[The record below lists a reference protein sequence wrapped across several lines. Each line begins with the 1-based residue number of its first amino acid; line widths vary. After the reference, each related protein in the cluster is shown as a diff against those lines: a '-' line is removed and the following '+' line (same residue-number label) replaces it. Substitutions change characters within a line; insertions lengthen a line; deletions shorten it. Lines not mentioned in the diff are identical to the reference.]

1 MPKRITDGIE
11 LLADPTRRQI
21 VALIASGIR
30 RPAAIADAIG
40 RSRPATSRQLRLLL
54 QAGLLRWTFARSDLR
69 GRLYV
74 IDPAMEGPII
84 VWLAGVDLGRHPR
97 HRQGWWS
104 PRLDLSSDARGRTDS
119 GPHR

>member
-1 MPKRITDGIE
+1 MPKQITGSIE

-21 VALIASGIR
+21 VALIASGVR
-30 RPAAIADAIG
+30 RPAAIAEAIG

-54 QAGLLRWTFARSDLR
+54 KAGLLRWTFARSDLR

-74 IDPAMEGPII
+74 IDPALEGPII
-84 VWLAGVDLGRHPR
+84 AWLAGVDLGRHPR

-104 PRLDLSSDARGRTDS
+104 PRVDLPTGASGRADS
-119 GPHR
+119 RPDG